1 VRRAATTLLTAVA
14 LLATSEGAAADAA
27 TPRTSL
33 PDVEDEV
40 MCVLCNVALNVA
52 GDEPQAVQE
61 RNFIRRLVA
70 QGLTKEQVKHRM
82 VAEYGEDVLAL
93 PDDRGINVAAYAVP
107 IALVLAMLAGAA
119 VMLPRWRRR
128 TPGGATA
135 GAAPPPAAS
144 DAELQRLDE
153 DLARYE

>member
-1 VRRAATTLLTAVA
+1 MRRAAATLAILALTAT
-14 LLATSEGAAADAA
+14 ATAQAA

-61 RNFIRRLVA
+61 RDFIRRLVA
-70 QGLTKEQVKHRM
+70 QGLTKEQVKDRM

-93 PDDRGINVAAYAVP
+93 PEDEGINVAAYAVP
-107 IALVLAMLAGAA
+107 IALVIAMLAGAA
-119 VMLPRWRRR
+119 IMLPRWRRR

-135 GAAPPPAAS
+135 GAAPAPAAS
-144 DAELQRLDE
+144 EAELQRLDE